1 VVALFDDVLD
11 ELLADPRV
19 ARGVFFGHPA
29 AKLGRRVFACE
40 VETDLLV
47 KLGAERVAELQAA
60 GAARVFDPKG
70 GRPMNAWGLI
80 PHPDAG
86 DPVRAWVELAE
97 EAKDTLADEA

>member
-1 VVALFDDVLD
+1 VALFDDVLD

-29 AKLGRRVFACE
+29 AKLGKRVFACE
-40 VETDLLV
+40 VEADLLV

-60 GAARVFDPKG
+60 GAARVFEPG

-80 PHPDAG
+80 PEPDSG